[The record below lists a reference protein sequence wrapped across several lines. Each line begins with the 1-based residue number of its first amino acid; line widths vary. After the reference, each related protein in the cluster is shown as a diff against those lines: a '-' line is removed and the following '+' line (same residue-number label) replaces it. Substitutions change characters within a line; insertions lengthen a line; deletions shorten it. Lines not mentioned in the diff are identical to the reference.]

1 MKPDASP
8 LIRTLDLRG
17 LRLARSGYSSKLPRA
32 SLDVKAALAQVEP
45 IINAV
50 RDGDVSTLLSFSE
63 RFDGVRPR
71 EIRVP
76 ESKIQSALANL
87 DSNLRRVIEES
98 IRRVRIVHKE
108 QVRSESIVRVVD
120 GGEVEERWIPVDRVG
135 LYVPAG
141 RAVYPSSVIM
151 NVVPAQIAG
160 VGSIALAS
168 PPQQDNDGWPDDL
181 VLATCALLGIY
192 EIYSMGGA
200 QAIAAMAFGTA
211 SIQKVDKIFGPGNQY
226 VTAAKQLVQLEGVA
240 IDMPAGPSEVCI
252 IADETSNPTFV
263 AADLLAQAEHGPDS
277 QVMLVAND
285 MRVIQDTMTE
295 LNKQVA
301 VLDRKQIREQY

>member
-1 MKPDASP
+1 MKLEPTP

-17 LRLARSGYSSKLPRA
+17 LRLTRSGYSSKLPRA

-45 IINAV
+45 IINEV
-50 RDGDVSTLLSFSE
+50 RDGDVSTLLNLSE

-76 ESKIQSALANL
+76 EGMIQSALANL

-108 QVRSESIVRVVD
+108 QARSESIVRVVD

-151 NVVPAQIAG
+151 NVVPAQ
-160 VGSIALAS
+160 
-168 PPQQDNDGWPDDL
+168 
-181 VLATCALLGIY
+181 
-192 EIYSMGGA
+192 
-200 QAIAAMAFGTA
+200 
-211 SIQKVDKIFGPGNQY
+211 
-226 VTAAKQLVQLEGVA
+226 
-240 IDMPAGPSEVCI
+240 
-252 IADETSNPTFV
+252 
-263 AADLLAQAEHGPDS
+263 
-277 QVMLVAND
+277 
-285 MRVIQDTMTE
+285 R
-295 LNKQVA
+295 
-301 VLDRKQIREQY
+301 